1 VANDKIEPSEISA
14 VGGKVADAQEASLG
28 SFLTEARKRRGISV
42 DDLMRQTRI
51 PAYYV
56 RMIENDDYGLIADQL
71 YVLPF
76 LRKYAAFVGVD
87 AEAVTTRFIHDV
99 QRADSNAGRMPEPI
113 PVAEKTR
120 RGRAWIAVAVAAV
133 IGLAI
138 IAYLVLSRRHRSHA
152 PAASSSTAAI
162 SFDSAKSSWQG
173 VEKGCALESRN
184 ESMIW
189 KTEPLSG
196 R

>member
-1 VANDKIEPSEISA
+1 VANDKIEPLDVSA
-14 VGGKVADAQEASLG
+14 VEGKAADPQEASLG
-28 SFLTEARKRRGISV
+28 SFLTEARTRRGISV
-42 DDLMRQTRI
+42 DDLMRQARI

-113 PVAEKTR
+113 PVAEKTGR
-120 RGRAWIAVAVAAV
+120 GGRAWIAVVAAAV
-133 IGLAI
+133 IVLAI
-138 IAYLVLSRRHRSHA
+138 VAYLLLSRRHRSPA
-152 PAASSSTAAI
+152 PRASSSTGAI
-162 SFDSAKSSWQG
+162 WFNSAKSWQASAPVDVFPASAG
-173 VEKGCALESRN
+173 PDR
-184 ESMIW
+184 
-189 KTEPLSG
+189 
-196 R
+196 